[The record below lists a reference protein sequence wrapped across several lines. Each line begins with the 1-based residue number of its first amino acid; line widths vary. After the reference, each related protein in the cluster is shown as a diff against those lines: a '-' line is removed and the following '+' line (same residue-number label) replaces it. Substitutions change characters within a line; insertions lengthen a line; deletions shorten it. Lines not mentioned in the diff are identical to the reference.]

1 MFGVVIPYITGPLPA
16 AQYAVDGS
24 SLTTSSVPNTTRTL
38 TGAKFYTSEYFPF
51 GFHTLTVNVTTATDN
66 APYLFDYLA
75 IDTTDPPA
83 SSSSSSSSATS
94 SFSHTS
100 SSSSPT
106 SSDTAL
112 HAQGASTSN
121 APTGA
126 IVGGV
131 IGGVVLLAAI
141 AIGAWWLWKKN
152 RTYDQSSYAYAKTGQ
167 YGTRHPLAQSPL
179 GLTRSLLHRRPR
191 PRHPP
196 LHVQHPRRVQ
206 LAWYARG
213 PARPKPQPQPV
224 ALLGRRRSYGVDEW
238 PPPNFASSLTALR
251 VPRPG
256 FHQSVTS
263 AVAIA
268 AHRSP
273 SLSLRLLLLPAAS
286 IPITIPV
293 SVSLLFCLATWI
305 WIPTPPIALCH
316 SRAPLLIAR
325 SRLLTT
331 TSAAVRRGGAE
342 SCRSA
347 SRGPSLPRGWRV

>member
-16 AQYAVDGS
+16 AQYAVDSS

-167 YGTRHPLAQSPL
+167 YGTRPPLAQSPL
-179 GLTRSLLHRRPR
+179 GLTRSLPAQTAQTQTFTPTRTAPTTR
-191 PRHPP
+191 
-196 LHVQHPRRVQ
+196 
-206 LAWYARG
+206 
-213 PARPKPQPQPV
+213 PARMV
-224 ALLGRRRSYGVDEW
+224 RTRNS
-238 PPPNFASSLTALR
+238 T
-251 VPRPG
+251 
-256 FHQSVTS
+256 T
-263 AVAIA
+263 
-268 AHRSP
+268 
-273 SLSLRLLLLPAAS
+273 
-286 IPITIPV
+286 T
-293 SVSLLFCLATWI
+293 T
-305 WIPTPPIALCH
+305 T
-316 SRAPLLIAR
+316 
-325 SRLLTT
+325 TT
-331 TSAAVRRGGAE
+331 TSRFTRT
-342 SCRSA
+342 
-347 SRGPSLPRGWRV
+347 PSLLWCRRVATAQLCLQSRSTPSSPPRVPPKRH